1 MHTPFRPPDHRA
13 RAALVTAQS
22 SALGRQLFF
31 ALSQVEHELRTKMQL
46 ALEQVELEVRQYI
59 TLAYIAEG
67 HTPTQLEL
75 GQILHLDPSQVV
87 TLTKGL
93 AERGLLVRQTM
104 PQDRRAHALRITT
117 EGKAL
122 YQQAAALVQRVEESL
137 TASLSRRDRGALKNF
152 VDRILPLS

>member
-1 MHTPFRPPDHRA
+1 MHTPFRPSDHRA

-117 EGKAL
+117 EGRAL

-152 VDRILPLS
+152 LDRILPLS